1 MPENR
6 QSNYDQVIENWRLK
20 FLEMDQEEL
29 IRKFQLEADEEFLY
43 IIYFSK
49 RFRID
54 RKNGF
59 ITEDGKSPGFD
70 TVMNIYNTF
79 YYSAAHPVASGN
91 LVAFRQVKR
100 VYPFEAAYR
109 RTIIFRL
116 QELFAG
122 KTEELRK
129 ACEALGGTLL
139 PQGDVGYVLPVFPF
153 LNIAV
158 LFWDKDEEFEAQANM
173 LFDSE
178 ITEFMHEENVVCV
191 AADAVYYLGC
201 RNDAREDICPIGD
214 YNIKKVVYV
223 SGLFIL
229 QKILTKSSIS

>member
-1 MPENR
+1 MLENR

-29 IRKFQLEADEEFLY
+29 IRKFQLEADKEFLY

-54 RKNGF
+54 RKTGF

-109 RTIIFRL
+109 RTIISRL

-139 PQGDVGYVLPVFPF
+139 PQVDVGYVLPVFPF

-191 AADAVYYLGC
+191 AADAVYYLTLAAGMTP
-201 RNDAREDICPIGD
+201 E
-214 YNIKKVVYV
+214 
-223 SGLFIL
+223 
-229 QKILTKSSIS
+229 KIYAQ

>member
-1 MPENR
+1 MLENR

-54 RKNGF
+54 RKTGF

-173 LFDSE
+173 LFDSK

-191 AADAVYYLGC
+191 AADAVYYLTLAAGMTP
-201 RNDAREDICPIGD
+201 E
-214 YNIKKVVYV
+214 
-223 SGLFIL
+223 
-229 QKILTKSSIS
+229 KIYAQ

>member
-100 VYPFEAAYR
+100 VYPFEAAYK
-109 RTIIFRL
+109 RTIISRL

-191 AADAVYYLGC
+191 AADAVYYLTLAAGMTP
-201 RNDAREDICPIGD
+201 E
-214 YNIKKVVYV
+214 
-223 SGLFIL
+223 
-229 QKILTKSSIS
+229 KIYAQ

>member
-139 PQGDVGYVLPVFPF
+139 PQGDVGYVLPLFPF

-191 AADAVYYLGC
+191 AADAVYYLTLAAGMTP
-201 RNDAREDICPIGD
+201 E
-214 YNIKKVVYV
+214 
-223 SGLFIL
+223 
-229 QKILTKSSIS
+229 KIYAQ